1 MLLLVDAA
9 VPGVVAAVIAG
20 TLALGV
26 ASLLLPSRG
35 IHQRLREG
43 KRVELARVRQAIE
56 RSSRELFE
64 PEDPAAPDRQPPLP
78 ALLAWEARIESV
90 REWPFDTPTLVRF
103 ALFLLIPLGSWLGGA
118 VVERVVDLAL
128 D

>member
-1 MLLLVDAA
+1 

-64 PEDPAAPDRQPPLP
+64 PEDPAASDRQPPLP